1 MTISNWEAAAGH
13 YNRSMERVRWGIV
26 GTGRMASTIA
36 AEIAALREHGIDLI
50 AVASRDADRAREFA
64 TRFGARQWV
73 GDPAGFATLPLD
85 AVYVATPHVQH
96 AEQMLAS
103 LRAGQAVLCEKPFTL
118 NAAQAEEVVNAA
130 IESRVFAMEAMW
142 TRFLPAVVALRELL
156 AAGAIGPVRMITGG
170 GAFIPD
176 GSQPGYLL
184 DPALGGGV
192 LLDAGV
198 YLVSLASMILGTPT
212 SVLAQGVIGATGVD
226 EQVSMLM
233 SYPGGAQA
241 QVYVS
246 MRARRSPDLEI
257 LGETGRIR
265 IAAPVFRPARLTL
278 WSRDGTESVRD
289 YPIDGTGYGY
299 QIHAVS
305 AALRRGERECAAMP
319 LAESLSIMRTL
330 DEVRRQIGL
339 QYPSERT
346 PTENVHANPR

>member
-1 MTISNWEAAAGH
+1 
-13 YNRSMERVRWGIV
+13 
-26 GTGRMASTIA
+26 MASTIA
-36 AEIAALREHGIDLI
+36 TEIVALRDQGIDLV
-50 AVASRDADRAREFA
+50 AVASRDAARAREFA
-64 TRFGARQWV
+64 TKFGARQSL
-73 GDPAGFATLPLD
+73 GDPAAMATLPLD
-85 AVYVATPHVQH
+85 AVYIATPHVLH

-118 NAAQAEEVVNAA
+118 NAAQAEVVVDAA
-130 IESRVFAMEAMW
+130 ADGSVFAMEAMW

-156 AAGAIGPVRMITGG
+156 AAGTIGPVRMITGG
-170 GAFIPD
+170 GAFIPE

-198 YLVSLASMILGTPT
+198 YLVSLASMILGTPAA
-212 SVLAQGVIGATGVD
+212 VLAQGLIGETGVD

-241 QVYVS
+241 QLYVS

-257 LGETGRIR
+257 LGEAGRIR

-278 WSRDGTESVRD
+278 WGRDGQESVRD
-289 YPIDGTGYGY
+289 YPINGTGYGY

-305 AALRRGERECAAMP
+305 AAVRRGERECPTMP
-319 LAESLSIMRTL
+319 LSESLSIMRTL

-346 PTENVHANPR
+346 PTENVHAKPR

>member
-1 MTISNWEAAAGH
+1 MTISNWAAGAGH

-36 AEIAALREHGIDLI
+36 AEIAALREHGIDLV
-50 AVASRDADRAREFA
+50 AVASRDAARAQEFA
-64 TRFGARQWV
+64 ARFGAHQSV
-73 GDPAGFATLPLD
+73 GDPAAISTLPLD
-85 AVYVATPHVQH
+85 AIYIATPHTLH
-96 AEQMLAS
+96 AGQMLAS

-118 NAAQAEEVVNAA
+118 NAAEAQVVVDAA
-130 IESRVFAMEAMW
+130 LHGRVFAMEAMW
-142 TRFLPAVVALRELL
+142 TRFLPAVVALRDML
-156 AAGAIGPVRMITGG
+156 AAGVIGPVRMITGG
-170 GAFIPD
+170 GAFVPD
-176 GSQPGYLL
+176 GSQPAYLL

-212 SVLAQGVIGATGVD
+212 SVLAQGLIGRTGVD

-241 QVYVS
+241 QLYVS

-257 LGETGRIR
+257 LGEAGRIR
-265 IAAPVFRPARLTL
+265 IAAPVFRPTRLTL

-289 YPIDGTGYGY
+289 FPIDGTGYGY

-305 AALRRGERECAAMP
+305 AALQRGERDCPTMP
-319 LAESLSIMRTL
+319 LAESLSIMRTM

-339 QYPSERT
+339 RYPSDSAT
-346 PTENVHANPR
+346 TDHAHATSR